1 MNSLFSFL
9 ASTVP
14 DPANYP
20 VPEDA
25 GGKLV
30 YGLQVTAIGLLTV
43 FAVLAILMVIVYLFR
58 LFFYTIP
65 MRKNN
70 KAKESEAKADEPAAA
85 VIADSEDE
93 DEIAAVIAAAVAAIY
108 EPSQVSVRQKY
119 KIKSFKRI

>member
-25 GGKLV
+25 GGKLA

-43 FAVLAILMVIVYLFR
+43 FAVLAILMIIVYLFR

-65 MRKNN
+65 MRKNS
-70 KAKESEAKADEPAAA
+70 KATAPEVKEEKISTVA
-85 VIADSEDE
+85 VAESEDE
-93 DEIAAVIAAAVAAIY
+93 DEIAAVIAAAIAAIY
-108 EPSQVSVRQKY
+108 EPNQVSVRQKY